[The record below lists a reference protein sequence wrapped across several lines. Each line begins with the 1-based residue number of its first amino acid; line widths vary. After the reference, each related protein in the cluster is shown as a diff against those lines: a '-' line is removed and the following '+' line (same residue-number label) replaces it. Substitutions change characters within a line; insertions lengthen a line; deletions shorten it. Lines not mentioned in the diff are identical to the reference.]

1 MGKNKFII
9 DGYVFET
16 SKDYESARKEKEAIE
31 YVKSKSDMRNP
42 QLVYKIYNQLIDKG
56 TFKTVIGYEFL
67 RELQKFSIENGIVAK
82 DRIRNITVKKQD
94 IIKKVAPENPSEV
107 AKRAEEYKEKYEL
120 EKAGKIGYRI
130 TIGVLAAVIAV
141 MLFITYRTPYS
152 IFTNYENK
160 IINKYE
166 HWEKELSERE
176 KKIEEQEKKLGI
188 NE

>member
-16 SKDYESARKEKEAIE
+16 SKDYENALKEKEAIE
-31 YVKSKSDMRNP
+31 YMKKKSDLRNP
-42 QLVYKIYNQLIDKG
+42 QVVYKIYNQLIDKG

-67 RELQKFSIENGIVAK
+67 REIQKYSIENGMVTK
-82 DRIRNITVKKQD
+82 DRVRNITIKKQD
-94 IIKKVAPENPSEV
+94 IIKKVAPENPSEE
-107 AKRAEEYKEKYEL
+107 AKKAAEYKEKYEL
-120 EKAGKIGYRI
+120 EKAGKTSYRI
-130 TIGVLAAVIAV
+130 VIGVLVAVIAV

-166 HWEKELSERE
+166 HWEKDLSDRE
-176 KKIEEQEKKLGI
+176 QKIEEQEKNL
-188 NE
+188 E